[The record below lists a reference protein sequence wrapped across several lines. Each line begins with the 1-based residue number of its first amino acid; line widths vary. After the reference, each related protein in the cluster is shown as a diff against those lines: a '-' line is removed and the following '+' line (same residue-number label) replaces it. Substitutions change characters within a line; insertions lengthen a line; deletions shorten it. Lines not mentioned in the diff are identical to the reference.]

1 MSFAYSQSTGVLKR
15 NGIAVSTG
23 YSGRGE
29 GLNNPAMQNVA
40 MVGPCPQNIY
50 TIGHAHTEPK
60 LGPVAMRLTPADPSK
75 MFGRAGF
82 FIHGDNAELDHTA
95 SEGCLIFNLSTRT
108 GISAAV
114 NEGDNQ
120 LEVTE

>member
-1 MSFAYSQSTGVLKR
+1 MFTYSQSTGVMCR
-15 NGIAVSTG
+15 NGIAISRG

-29 GLNNPAMQNVA
+29 GVNNPALQNVA
-40 MVGPCPQNIY
+40 KVGPCPQGKY
-50 TIGHAHTEPK
+50 TIGHAKNDPEV
-60 LGPVAMRLTPADPSK
+60 GVVAMRLTPDPANE
-75 MFGRAGF
+75 MFGRADF
-82 FIHGDNAELDHTA
+82 LIHGDNPKMNHTA

-120 LEVTE
+120 LEITE

>member
-1 MSFAYSQSTGVLKR
+1 MSFSYFQSTGILSR
-15 NGIAVSTG
+15 NGIPVSKG

-29 GLNNPAMQNVA
+29 GVNNPGMQNVP
-40 MVGPCPQNIY
+40 MVGPCPQGKY
-50 TIGHAHTEPK
+50 SIGHAHTEPK
-60 LGPVAMRLTPADPSK
+60 LGPVAMRLTPDPANE

-82 FIHGDNAELDHTA
+82 FIHGDNPELDHTA

-114 NEGDNQ
+114 NQGDNQ
-120 LEVTE
+120 LEVIA

>member
-1 MSFAYSQSTGVLKR
+1 MSFTYSQTSGTMYR
-15 NGIAVSTG
+15 NGTAISKG
-23 YSGRGE
+23 YSGRGA
-29 GLNNPAMQNVA
+29 GVNNPGMQNVP
-40 MVGPCPQNIY
+40 MVGPCPQGKY
-50 TIGHAHTEPK
+50 TIGFAHTEPK
-60 LGPVAMRLTPADPSK
+60 LGPVAMRLAPDPANE

-82 FIHGDNAELDHTA
+82 FIHGDNAELDHSA

-114 NEGDNQ
+114 DEGDNQ

>member
-1 MSFAYSQSTGVLKR
+1 MFIYSQRSGVLTR

-23 YSGRGE
+23 YSGRGD
-29 GLNNPAMQNVA
+29 GVNNPEMQNIR
-40 MVGPCPQNIY
+40 MIGPCPQGHY
-50 TIGHAHTEPK
+50 TIGHAQTEPK
-60 LGPVAMRLTPADPSK
+60 LGPVAMRLAPNPANE

-82 FIHGDNAELDHTA
+82 FIHGDNVELDHTA

-120 LEVTE
+120 LQVTE

>member
-1 MSFAYSQSTGVLKR
+1 MFAYSQATGVLTR
-15 NGIAVSTG
+15 NGTAISKG

-29 GLNNPAMQNVA
+29 GVNNPGMQNVR
-40 MVGPCPQNIY
+40 MVGPCPQGKY
-50 TIGHAHTEPK
+50 SIGHAHTDPK
-60 LGPVAMRLTPADPSK
+60 LGPVAMRLTPDLANE

-82 FIHGDNAELDHTA
+82 FIHGDNADHTA
-95 SEGCLIFNLSTRT
+95 SEGCLIFNLGTRT

-120 LEVTE
+120 LQITE

>member
-1 MSFAYSQSTGVLKR
+1 MFTYAQSTGVLSR
-15 NGIAVSTG
+15 NGIAISRG

-29 GLNNPAMQNVA
+29 GVNNPAMQNVP
-40 MVGPCPQNIY
+40 MVGPCPQGMY
-50 TIGHAHTEPK
+50 GIGHAHTDPK
-60 LGPVAMRLTPADPSK
+60 LGPVAMRLTPAAANE

-82 FIHGDNAELDHTA
+82 FIHGDNAGLDHTA

-120 LEVTE
+120 LVITE

>member
-1 MSFAYSQSTGVLKR
+1 MFTYSQRTGVLCR
-15 NGIAVSTG
+15 NNIAISRG

-29 GLNNPAMQNVA
+29 GVNNPGWQNIR
-40 MVGPCPQNIY
+40 MVGPCPRGKY
-50 TIGHAHTEPK
+50 TIGYAHTEPK
-60 LGPVAMRLTPADPSK
+60 LGPVAMRLTPDPDNE
-75 MFGRAGF
+75 MFSRAGF